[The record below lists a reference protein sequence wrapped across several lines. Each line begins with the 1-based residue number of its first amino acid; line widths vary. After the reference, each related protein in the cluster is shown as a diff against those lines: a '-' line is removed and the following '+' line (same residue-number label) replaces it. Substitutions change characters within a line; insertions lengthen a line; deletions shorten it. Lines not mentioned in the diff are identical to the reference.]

1 MGRTGTFVAL
11 DQLLQQ
17 IRHVTEVDIF
27 NLVLTMRDHRT
38 QMVQTEVITLTG
50 YTVQTEI
57 ITLTGYTVQTEVI
70 TLTGYMLLEY
80 AFLSHT
86 EVRTEVLVCRWNMPI
101 YHTLMMETGVMTAGY
116 VYLYGTQIV
125 HTGVLTE
132 RTRVKNAINVLLLI
146 TRSYGAPRRYVSRTH
161 VTLMSHTDGVQ

>member
-50 YTVQTEI
+50 YT
-57 ITLTGYTVQTEVI
+57 LYT
-70 TLTGYMLLEY
+70 
-80 AFLSHT
+80 
-86 EVRTEVLVCRWNMPI
+86 
-101 YHTLMMETGVMTAGY
+101 
-116 VYLYGTQIV
+116 
-125 HTGVLTE
+125 
-132 RTRVKNAINVLLLI
+132 KLI
-146 TRSYGAPRRYVSRTH
+146 TPDRIHDA
-161 VTLMSHTDGVQ
+161 D